1 MTGMQQVLWE
11 VYPAG
16 CSFCSGVQ
24 LVRDAEVKC
33 VLKMNR

>member
-1 MTGMQQVLWE
+1 MSGLE
-11 VYPAG
+11 VVSNLQLG